1 MRLSRPMEITF
12 VVSLIIAVL
21 AFLIAGPAT
30 RIPPLMALATIVRP
44 LFIFA
49 YVLLLIAY
57 SVVAGLLYGLI

>member
-1 MRLSRPMEITF
+1 MEQGMAGG
-12 VVSLIIAVL
+12 AVL

-44 LFIFA
+44 LFVVV

-57 SVVAGLLYGLI
+57 SVVAGLLYGLL